1 MPWLLLLITLF
12 SVQDHHRGMNERGA
26 MVMGFDQQNTSHHFY
41 LYRDGGAIDIAVKD
55 ASDSTNR
62 DAIRAHLPHLA
73 VMFGEGRFDAPML
86 IHDSANV
93 PGTAV
98 LRERSKALRYSY
110 VETVDGGRVDIMTT
124 DSAALAALHD
134 FLRFQIVEHQT
145 KDPLTVTKRP

>member
-1 MPWLLLLITLF
+1 M
-12 SVQDHHRGMNERGA
+12 
-26 MVMGFDQQNTSHHFY
+26 
-41 LYRDGGAIDIAVKD
+41 KD

-124 DSAALAALHD
+124 DSAALAGLAALVA
-134 FLRFQIVEHQT
+134 RCASSAS
-145 KDPLTVTKRP
+145 